1 VYSMTAVTQRHG
13 ACHIA
18 FLIVPL
24 VGALFIDLT
33 NAMVI
38 RAFLAFL

>member
-1 VYSMTAVTQRHG
+1 MTTVTQRHG
-13 ACHIA
+13 ACHTA